1 MSKPARKFVKALVME
16 RFHPGENPHEYH
28 AAAQL
33 ALRQISVALQI
44 GNAAVLRNGMVETVV
59 RIHGA
64 ARVD

>member
-1 MSKPARKFVKALVME
+1 MIISVLVI
-16 RFHPGENPHEYH
+16 YH